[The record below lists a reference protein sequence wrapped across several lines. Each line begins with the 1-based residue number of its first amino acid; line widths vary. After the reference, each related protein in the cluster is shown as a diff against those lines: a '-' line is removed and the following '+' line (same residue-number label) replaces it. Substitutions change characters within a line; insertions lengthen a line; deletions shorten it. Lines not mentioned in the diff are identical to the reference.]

1 MAAAKLTASSVKL
14 SLKSGEYKIRFCSKG
29 KSDVWKECGL
39 VIDREGAELNFAAC
53 KSCHQAFAYLSRIG
67 TNYPYPCCTT
77 SVAKVKSSIK
87 DC

>member
-1 MAAAKLTASSVKL
+1 MAAAKLTASWVTS

-53 KSCHQAFAYLSRIG
+53 KSCHQTLAYSSCVGTSALKRHKCRIIE
-67 TNYPYPCCTT
+67 N
-77 SVAKVKSSIK
+77 
-87 DC
+87 